1 MQRLADGGRELSVLY
16 QNMVKYALMLE
27 FAKETLALLPFLFV
41 TYLILEAVESQGGGA
56 LERFV
61 GRARAVGPAA
71 GALAGAI
78 PQCGVAAS
86 AASFYAGGIISVG
99 TLTAVFLSTSDELLP
114 VLVSKH
120 VPPELMAKIV
130 LLKIAAAIVAGFS
143 IDAFLRLIRH
153 SRRHVDVEC
162 LCEHSRCGCRERKGI
177 LVPAMIHTAEIFAFI
192 VIVSG
197 AIELAMHFFGEDCL
211 LSLKLNSPVVG
222 ELVAG
227 LLGLVPNCAIS
238 VAGAELYCQGA
249 MSAGALMAS
258 SFTGSG
264 LGLLVL
270 FRTNR
275 DIKENLAVLA
285 AIYTLGTLLGFISGR
300 FI

>member
-1 MQRLADGGRELSVLY
+1 MNRERC
-16 QNMVKYALMLE
+16 E
-27 FAKETLALLPFLFV
+27 
-41 TYLILEAVESQGGGA
+41 GWG
-56 LERFV
+56 
-61 GRARAVGPAA
+61 
-71 GALAGAI
+71 LAGA
-78 PQCGVAAS
+78 AA
-86 AASFYAGGIISVG
+86 V
-99 TLTAVFLSTSDELLP
+99 
-114 VLVSKH
+114 
-120 VPPELMAKIV
+120 
-130 LLKIAAAIVAGFS
+130 VAGFA
-143 IDAFLRLIRH
+143 INALLHLLRH
-153 SRRHVDVEC
+153 RRRDVNVEC

-211 LSLKLNSPVVG
+211 LSLKLNSPIVG